1 MVIGLDCADREVV
14 FGPRG
19 QISPT
24 SSKYSTS
31 LIAGFSSLLPAVE
44 WNGGLG
50 AKSTVWAIHA
60 PLQGTIHPRAD
71 GAGGLNKCNV
81 PRQRKQMI
89 EAA

>member
-50 AKSTVWAIHA
+50 QNPQSGQSTRRCRGQSI
-60 PLQGTIHPRAD
+60 QGPMAQ
-71 GAGGLNKCNV
+71 V
-81 PRQRKQMI
+81 V
-89 EAA
+89 